1 MLNVL
6 LLASGI
12 ALYVWLV
19 LILWRRRVY
28 RNFPVFFSYNIYA
41 VVGSTARL
49 LASSDVYLYFYVFW
63 WTDLGFLLFGIASI
77 HKAFRSVFEGFY
89 LLRWFRWLYFGAIGT
104 IVAASILNSV
114 FNRPVEVFPFL
125 RIVLDIETPIYCV
138 QAAIFGLFYLCVKLL
153 NVGFRRYPF
162 AIVLGFGI
170 QAMGT
175 LLPFVARSIF
185 GKKAEIFVAYTH
197 VVAYYMTLA
206 VWLSAFLGTDRGQDE
221 QAPPMSSEQMADQ
234 VRQYTR
240 IVKGFFGRSNA
251 S

>member
-49 LASSDVYLYFYVFW
+49 LASSDVFLYFYVFW

-77 HKAFRSVFEGFY
+77 HEGFRSVFEGFY
-89 LLRWFRWLYFGAIGT
+89 LLRGFRWFYFGAIAT

-114 FNRPVEVFPFL
+114 FNRPAGAYSFF
-125 RIVLDIETPIYCV
+125 RIVLDVGIPIYCV
-138 QAAIFGLFYLCVKLL
+138 QAAIFGLFYLCVKVL
-153 NVGFRRYPF
+153 NIGFRRYPF

-175 LLPFVARSIF
+175 LLPFVISSVF
-185 GKKAEIFVAYTH
+185 GKKAEIFAAYTP
-197 VVAYYMTLA
+197 VVAYYMTMA
-206 VWLSAFLGTDRGQDE
+206 VWLSAFLGRDRGQDE
-221 QAPPMSSEQMADQ
+221 QTPPMSPLQMADQ

-240 IVKGFFGRSNA
+240 ILKGFFGRSNA